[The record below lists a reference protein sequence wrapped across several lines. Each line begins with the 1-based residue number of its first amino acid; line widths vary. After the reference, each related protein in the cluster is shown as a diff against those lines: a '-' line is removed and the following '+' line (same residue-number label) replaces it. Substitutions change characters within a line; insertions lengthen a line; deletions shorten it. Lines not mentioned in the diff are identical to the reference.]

1 MSYFPW
7 YLVML
12 IGAGRRNSPIL
23 EMTQTRKVQFNMVN
37 YCLQKA
43 TRCYHHRILTPIW
56 LIAACLFTAELQDN
70 QSIPCTPSALSI
82 TGHVKVPPTVLA
94 L

>member
-43 TRCYHHRILTPIW
+43 TLCYHHRILTPIW

-70 QSIPCTPSALSI
+70 QSIPCTPALSI